1 MRTYTAAGGIRGSV
15 GWYKEALTT
24 TDQFA
29 AAIARGKL
37 TLPMMG
43 MRLPLTLAAEQEDD
57 GKKYMNWFLHEGR
70 HKQTELVMHTLA
82 DDKAIEMYVM

>member
-1 MRTYTAAGGIRGSV
+1 MRNYTAAGGIRGSV

-37 TLPMMG
+37 TLPVMG

-57 GKKYMNWFLHEGR
+57 GKKVY
-70 HKQTELVMHTLA
+70 ELVFSLR
-82 DDKAIEMYVM
+82 KAQTNGVGDAYFSR